1 VLGTVAASRQLVGWL
16 AGIAVHLLE
25 VHEVSEGRRNRA
37 GDSVVGEDSTEA
49 PGGERVLSIQKPR
62 RPRVAA
68 IAVAIALRDV
78 QTRDGTIGTVDAMP
92 EVDARIA
99 DEPVGMRGPG
109 CAVAGVVEVLE
120 CRGC

>member
-1 VLGTVAASRQLVGWL
+1 MLGTVAASRQLVGWL

-37 GDSVVGEDSTEA
+37 RESVVGEDSTEA

-68 IAVAIALRDV
+68 IALALRDV